1 MPPGAFN
8 DDKERV
14 LAATD
19 IVRLIGEQVSLR
31 KKGREFVGLCPFHDD
46 HSPSMYVVPHK
57 QIYKCFSC
65 GAAGDPIRFVMDHH
79 KLSFREALEYLADRA
94 GITLTPFKPRS
105 VAPNGDD
112 PRSDAPLAAR
122 ATKEEL
128 ANANATAQAFFRAIY
143 DHSEHGSSARAIAD
157 KRALTTE
164 TIARFGIGATPDKWD
179 GLVLTLE
186 KRGLPVDAFVAAGL
200 LKRRESGAGVYDAF
214 RNRLM
219 FPIHDQLGRV
229 VAFGGRRLNDADE
242 PKYINSP
249 ETTLFN
255 KSATL
260 YALNLAAD
268 SIKRSGVAIVT
279 EGYMD
284 AIACHQA
291 GVTNVVATLGT
302 ALTPIGAR
310 VLQRLCS
317 KIVLFFDG
325 DEAGQKAADRAIEVF
340 FGAGLDV
347 RIATLSAVRERGLT
361 SAKDPDELLKQQGE
375 GDRAGRAVFDQVIAQ
390 AQDALAYRFAR
401 LSSRTRSLGLSA
413 KATAVQEEVER
424 LAELGLKEIVPIRQ
438 QMIVRQ
444 IARIAGVDEAT
455 IWTAVRASRA
465 MRPAPVAAQQN
476 PGATASGSGTPGAS
490 STASANAIDT
500 SSTAIM
506 RSAAGLAVAIA
517 LTEPGV
523 LSALTEPQALV
534 LERSSQASQS
544 AASLARH
551 LIRLWRERGTGLT
564 FADIRAEIDDS
575 PEGQAVSTLAVSL
588 AADVEARFSDRLAD
602 MRTAFEAC
610 VLDIC
615 RQDATR
621 AALADA
627 QNPEPHAAS
636 VEHSPGKSAPVAGE
650 SGGTRGPV
658 LDPNLAA
665 AERLARLREVERTV
679 GRDPRTMPR
688 PWKSG

>member
-94 GITLTPFKPRS
+94 GITLTPFKPRT
-105 VAPNGDD
+105 AAGPGDG
-112 PRSDAPLAAR
+112 STVDAPAR
-122 ATKEEL
+122 ASKEEL
-128 ANANATAQAFFRAIY
+128 AGANATAQAFFRAIY
-143 DHSEHGSSARAIAD
+143 EHADHGSAARATAD
-157 KRALTTE
+157 KRGLTAA
-164 TIARFGIGATPDKWD
+164 TIARFGIGASPDKWD

-186 KRGLPVDAFVAAGL
+186 KKAMNADAFVAAGL
-200 LKRRESGAGVYDAF
+200 LKRRESGSGVYDAF

-249 ETTLFN
+249 ETALFN

-302 ALTPIGAR
+302 ALTPLGAR

-347 RIATLSAVRERGLT
+347 RIATLSDVRARGLT

-375 GDRAGRAVFDQVIAQ
+375 GDRAGRAVFDLVIAE

-401 LSSRTRSLGLSA
+401 LAARTRSLGLSA
-413 KATAVQEEVER
+413 KAAAVQDEVER

-444 IARIAGVDEAT
+444 VARIAGVDEAT
-455 IWTAVRASRA
+455 IWTAIKSSRA
-465 MRPAPVAAQQN
+465 ARPAP
-476 PGATASGSGTPGAS
+476 GTASQGAANSPTGTPVT
-490 STASANAIDT
+490 STASAGGVDT
-500 SSTAIM
+500 SSTAII
-506 RSAAGLAVAIA
+506 RSAAGLAIAIA
-517 LTEPGV
+517 LTEPSV
-523 LSALTEPQALV
+523 LSTLTDSQAQV
-534 LERSSQASQS
+534 LERAPQSSAS

-551 LIRLWRERGTGLT
+551 VLRLWRERGPTMT
-564 FADIRAEIDDS
+564 FAEVRAEIDDS
-575 PEGQAVSTLAVSL
+575 PEGLAVSTLAVSL
-588 AADVEARFSDRLAD
+588 AADIEARFSDRASELRA
-602 MRTAFEAC
+602 AFEAC
-610 VLDIC
+610 ILDLC
-615 RQDATR
+615 RQHATR
-621 AALADA
+621 SALSGTLDPVPPTAGAGQSPDRPAMDAA
-627 QNPEPHAAS
+627 
-636 VEHSPGKSAPVAGE
+636 E
-650 SGGTRGPV
+650 SGGAPSAAT
-658 LDPNLAA
+658 DPNLAA

-688 PWKSG
+688 PWTSG

>member
-105 VAPNGDD
+105 ATPNGDD
-112 PRSDAPLAAR
+112 PRSDAPSAAR

-143 DHSEHGSSARAIAD
+143 DHPEHGSSARAIAD

-476 PGATASGSGTPGAS
+476 PGAAASGSGTPGAS

-627 QNPEPHAAS
+627 QNPEPHATN
-636 VEHSPGKSAPVAGE
+636 VEHAPGKSAPVAGE